1 MRQSQLFTKT
11 RKEAPKDEIFKNAQ
25 LLIRGGYIYK
35 ELAGAYDLL
44 PLGLRVIEKI
54 RKIIREEM
62 NAVDAQEVS
71 MTALQDP
78 SIWQTTDRWDDEKV
92 DVWFKTELKNGTI
105 VGLGC
110 THEEPMTR
118 MMSEYIQSYRDL
130 PKYTYQFQ
138 TKFRNELRA
147 KSGIMRGR
155 EFLMKDMYSFN
166 RTQEEL
172 DIFYEKS
179 ITAYKNVYQ
188 RVGIGDQT
196 YLTFASGGMFSK
208 FSHEFQTVCDAGE
221 DQIFID
227 KEKNIAVNQEVL
239 KDEILA
245 DLGVK
250 RENLVEAKAI
260 EVGNIFKYGTR
271 YSEPL
276 GLVFKEED
284 GTTKPVIMGAYGI
297 GLGRLMG
304 TVVELLSDDKGIVW
318 PKSISPFQVHLL
330 TVGTNAKDAGE
341 EVYKTLISNDIEVL
355 FDDRD
360 LRAGEK
366 FADSDLLGIPIRV
379 IIGDKTLESKLYE
392 VKDRK
397 TGEIRNISLDNLLE
411 ELKNV

>member
-78 SIWQTTDRWDDEKV
+78 SIWQTTDRWDDDKV
-92 DVWFKTELKNGTI
+92 DVWFKTELKNGTV

-118 MMSEYIQSYRDL
+118 MMSEYVQSYRDL

-172 DIFYEKS
+172 DAFYERS
-179 ITAYKNVYQ
+179 IIAYKNVYE

-239 KDEILA
+239 KDEVLA
-245 DLGVK
+245 DLGIK
-250 RENLVEAKAI
+250 REDLVEAKAI

-304 TVVELLSDDKGIVW
+304 TVVELLSDEKGIVW
-318 PKSISPFQVHLL
+318 PKSIAPFQVHLL
-330 TVGTNAKDAGE
+330 TLGTNAGELGE
-341 EVYKTLISNDIEVL
+341 EVYKTLLANNIEVL

-366 FADSDLLGIPIRV
+366 FADSDLLGIPTRV
-379 IIGDKTLESKLYE
+379 IIGDKTIESKLYE

-397 TGEIRNISLDNLLE
+397 TGEVRNISLENLID